1 MLGPTDRSGKG
12 PTHAGEVRY
21 HRAMRSPEALLLA
34 TFGLLAGN
42 AASCAAFPEP
52 GAYTAAEQPF
62 LTNRTLRDDGRYGT
76 EAGMITAGRCRL
88 RVGNSEDE
96 RIHVEGIDPLP
107 TDALLATFDEPEDAP
122 ITFYLHGYNLDLERA
137 CREAARLARGAGQE
151 GRVLLFSWPASS
163 AIVTYARD
171 AERFEDSRSA
181 ILEALEG
188 LSRDHG
194 RERVNIVAH
203 SMGARFVEALAS
215 HPGTGSRPF
224 ANLVLIAPD
233 IERERF
239 LELLPALGSVVE
251 DITVFVSDSDRLLLL
266 SQSVHLA
273 ERLGQSDGVDIE
285 GVEVIDVTELEDAGF
300 GGHLYHLTNRS
311 VGRALGA
318 ILEGRPD
325 ARLPE
330 AGPAEPRP

>member
-1 MLGPTDRSGKG
+1 MC
-12 PTHAGEVRY
+12 
-21 HRAMRSPEALLLA
+21 SPEAPLLA
-34 TFGLLAGN
+34 TLVLLA
-42 AASCAAFPEP
+42 ATATSCAASSSDP
-52 GAYTAAEQPF
+52 GAYTSAEQPF
-62 LTNRTLRDDGRYGT
+62 LTNRTPRDDGRYGT
-76 EAGMITAGRCRL
+76 EAGMVTAGRCRL

-122 ITFYLHGYNLDLERA
+122 ITFYLHGYNIDLERA
-137 CREAARLARGAGQE
+137 CREAARLARGTGQE

-163 AIVTYARD
+163 AIVTYGRD
-171 AERFEDSRSA
+171 AERFEDSRAA

-203 SMGARFVEALAS
+203 SMGARIVEALAS
-215 HPGTGSRPF
+215 APEAGSRPF

-239 LELLPALGSVVE
+239 LDLLPALASVVE

-311 VGRALGA
+311 VGRALEA

-330 AGPAEPRP
+330 AAPSRPPP